1 MLLAL
6 IMVLGLIP
14 VNAFAAGKTVS
25 QYFDGLPVTAD
36 PGTGTTAWKVG
47 TKDGQEVLLS
57 GSAGKSY
64 STSTLTLTF
73 TEDSHLSFA
82 YKVSSEAKYDK
93 CTIKLGS
100 TILVDGESGEQDWKG
115 LEVDAK
121 KGDKLTVEYKKDS
134 SGDKNDDCV
143 YLRGFSAGEALTV
156 TFHANNGTE
165 DTATQKIFG
174 GQGTLMAN
182 PFTCAGKIF
191 AGWAAAPDGT
201 VQYEDGAAITLDKAL
216 DLYAVWADA
225 YTVTLKNGQ
234 DVYATILVPQNTA
247 IGGRLPAD
255 PAKKGHTFGGW
266 FSGETQLTAET
277 VITGD
282 VTYEAR
288 WTPITYT
295 IAFAANGGQGQMD
308 AVTAAY
314 DQELTLPKSTFTY
327 AGYSFLGWGKYNSS
341 SSASYADGGTVKNL
355 ADRQDETVT
364 LYAVWR
370 GLPVKVT
377 LHLNYDGAEDITRT
391 GVVGSNYN
399 YILDADGR
407 VKFSTVEDP
416 QRTGYIFDG

>member
-1 MLLAL
+1 MKKRVLSMLLAL
-6 IMVLGLIP
+6 IMALGLIP

-143 YLRGFSAGEALTV
+143 YLRGFSAGEALVV

-191 AGWAAAPDGT
+191 AGWATAPDGT

-255 PAKKGHTFGGW
+255 PAKKGYTFGGW

-377 LHLNYDGAEDITRT
+377 LHLTMTARRTSPAPAWWAATITISWT
-391 GVVGSNYN
+391 PTAG
-399 YILDADGR
+399 
-407 VKFSTVEDP
+407 
-416 QRTGYIFDG
+416 

>member
-1 MLLAL
+1 MKKRILSMLLAL

-57 GSAGKSY
+57 GSAGKSH

-82 YKVSSEAKYDK
+82 YKVSSEARYDK
-93 CTIKLGS
+93 CTIRLGDK
-100 TILVDGESGEQDWKG
+100 ILVNGESGEQDWKG

-134 SGDKNDDCV
+134 SGDQNDDCV

-156 TFHANNGTE
+156 TFHANNGTA

-191 AGWAAAPDGT
+191 AGWATAPDGA

-255 PAKKGHTFGGW
+255 PAKKGYTFGGW

-314 DQELTLPKSTFTY
+314 DRS
-327 AGYSFLGWGKYNSS
+327 
-341 SSASYADGGTVKNL
+341 
-355 ADRQDETVT
+355 
-364 LYAVWR
+364 
-370 GLPVKVT
+370 
-377 LHLNYDGAEDITRT
+377 
-391 GVVGSNYN
+391 
-399 YILDADGR
+399 
-407 VKFSTVEDP
+407 
-416 QRTGYIFDG
+416 

>member
-1 MLLAL
+1 MKKRVLSMLLAL

-143 YLRGFSAGEALTV
+143 YLRGFSAGEALVV

-174 GQGTLMAN
+174 GKGTLMAN

-191 AGWAAAPDGT
+191 AG
-201 VQYEDGAAITLDKAL
+201 
-216 DLYAVWADA
+216 
-225 YTVTLKNGQ
+225 
-234 DVYATILVPQNTA
+234 
-247 IGGRLPAD
+247 
-255 PAKKGHTFGGW
+255 
-266 FSGETQLTAET
+266 
-277 VITGD
+277 
-282 VTYEAR
+282 
-288 WTPITYT
+288 
-295 IAFAANGGQGQMD
+295 
-308 AVTAAY
+308 
-314 DQELTLPKSTFTY
+314 
-327 AGYSFLGWGKYNSS
+327 
-341 SSASYADGGTVKNL
+341 
-355 ADRQDETVT
+355 
-364 LYAVWR
+364 
-370 GLPVKVT
+370 
-377 LHLNYDGAEDITRT
+377 
-391 GVVGSNYN
+391 
-399 YILDADGR
+399 
-407 VKFSTVEDP
+407 
-416 QRTGYIFDG
+416 